1 MSYTLYN
8 IKFLSKNSGRYIRP
22 EKKALFS
29 ILKPGNYAQLM
40 LRTTNNKPGF
50 IGIEKV
56 WVIIDRFEKSQYF
69 GRLITIPQVIKELK
83 MSDVIPFAF
92 DYVLGARPGAAMTNR
107 LDMGNPEM
115 RCLVSEK
122 VLNLDCSINVGVREM
137 PTLYKDS
144 GWRFFYDQVEVAEFP
159 KNMHS
164 VPIELLNFTRED
176 LDVPLGSTMNFSNQ
190 SIKADISELWIPR
203 SSRA

>member
-29 ILKPGNYAQLM
+29 ILKPGNYVQLM

-56 WVIIDRFEKSQYF
+56 WVVIDRFEKSQYF
-69 GRLITIPQVIKELK
+69 GRLITIPQVIKDLK
-83 MSDVIPFAF
+83 MGDIIPFVY

-107 LDMGNPEM
+107 LDMGNSDM
-115 RCLVSEK
+115 RCLVSEQI
-122 VLNLDCSINVGVREM
+122 LSLGEPIGAGIREM

-144 GWRFFYDQVEVAEFP
+144 GWRFFHEENEIAQFP
-159 KNMHS
+159 KDMHS
-164 VPIELLNFTRED
+164 VPIKSLNFTRED
-176 LDVPLGSTMNFSNQ
+176 LDIPLGSIMNFSNQ
-190 SIKADISELWIPR
+190 TIKADITKLWMPR